1 MPSFRKEKQHT
12 IAAIEASTIAHQRAW
27 SFCTADGHHANLEA
41 VTQADANRLSLVT
54 RNEGDIFAIGAL
66 RIKIGARG
74 ELIGVG
80 QTKNVLRFEVAAGV
94 GCTVVAWV
102 DHAPTGEQTTFK
114 TVLAGRLR

>member
-1 MPSFRKEKQHT
+1 MGSVGTVDVSATRKAAGSLPNRSVSLSPTSITPGFFPAMPSFRKEKQHT

-54 RNEGDIFAIGAL
+54 RNEGDIFSIGAL

-80 QTKNVLRFEVAAGV
+80 
-94 GCTVVAWV
+94 
-102 DHAPTGEQTTFK
+102 
-114 TVLAGRLR
+114 